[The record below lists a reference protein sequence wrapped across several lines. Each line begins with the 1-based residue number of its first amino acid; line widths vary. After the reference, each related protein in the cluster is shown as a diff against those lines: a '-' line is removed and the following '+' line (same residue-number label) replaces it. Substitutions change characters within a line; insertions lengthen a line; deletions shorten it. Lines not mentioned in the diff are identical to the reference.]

1 MPLNLMNC
9 PTPSVRRRANLPG
22 RPRYGAAAA
31 LWALPVLF
39 LLASC
44 STEPAGDGSGPADS
58 PTPTGIGAA
67 GNGPAPAH
75 GSSGGGTAATQ
86 FEKPRKADGPITI
99 QIVTNGISPFW
110 DPMAAGMEKA
120 KKEVGCKAT
129 WVGPQNSE
137 VGAQKQLVES
147 ALAKGI
153 DGLAISCIEARASI
167 PIIEEVLAKG
177 IPVITFD
184 SDSPESKRLCYI
196 GTNNV
201 NAGKAAGAAAV
212 QLLPSG
218 GKFVGFV
225 GNISAQNARERKEGF
240 EEASKAKGI
249 QLLEVLDDN
258 KDPARARRNVED
270 TISKQGDQLQGLLGL
285 FSYNAPAIA
294 NALTAGQGL
303 RAKYK
308 VVTFDA
314 EPETLRHLEAGNID
328 ATVVQKPFDFGY
340 LSTKLLY
347 LINRKGWEAARKEM
361 KIPDDGIFDTGVE
374 VITPA
379 NVKEYRQKLAELG
392 VKSS

>member
-1 MPLNLMNC
+1 MHWKPMRN
-9 PTPSVRRRANLPG
+9 TSRGGRSVPFRTAQV
-22 RPRYGAAAA
+22 GAGAGILLAM
-31 LWALPVLF
+31 L

-44 STEPAGDGSGPADS
+44 STEPSQPEGGAGTSN
-58 PTPTGIGAA
+58 PTPQRETTAMGAGSTAPGGGAA
-67 GNGPAPAH
+67 G
-75 GSSGGGTAATQ
+75 AAAQ
-86 FEKPRKADGPITI
+86 FDKPRKADGPIVI
-99 QIVTNGISPFW
+99 QIITNGISPFW
-110 DPMAAGMEKA
+110 DPMAAGMDKA
-120 KKEVGCKAT
+120 KKELGCEAA
-129 WVGPQNSE
+129 WAGPQNSE

-153 DGLAISCIEARASI
+153 DGLAISCIEAQASV
-167 PIIEEVLAKG
+167 PIIAEVLAKG
-177 IPVITFD
+177 VPVITFD
-184 SDSPESKRLCYI
+184 SDSPGSQRLVYI

-201 NAGKAAGAAAV
+201 NAGKAAGDAAV
-212 QLLPSG
+212 TLLPGG

-225 GNISAQNARERKEGF
+225 GNISAQNARERRDGF
-240 EEASKAKGI
+240 VEAAKAKGI
-249 QLLEVLDDN
+249 ELLDVLDDN

-270 TISKQGDQLQGLLGL
+270 TIAKQGGQIQGLLGL

-294 NALTAGQGL
+294 NAITSQAGM

-308 VVTFDA
+308 IVTFDA

-347 LINRKGWEAARKEM
+347 LINRKGLAAAVKEM
-361 KIPDDGIFDTGVE
+361 SIPADGIFDTGVE

-379 NVKEYRQKLAELG
+379 NVKEYRKKLAALG